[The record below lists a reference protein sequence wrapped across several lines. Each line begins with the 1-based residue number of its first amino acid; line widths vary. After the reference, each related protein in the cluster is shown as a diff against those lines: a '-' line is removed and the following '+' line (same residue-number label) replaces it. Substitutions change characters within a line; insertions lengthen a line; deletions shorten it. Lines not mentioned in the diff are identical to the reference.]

1 MSESGNC
8 ASLRDAHASF
18 QFHCFHFYRVTVVRR
33 SYLRAQLL
41 KFNNKTSK
49 ILTMFFIANG
59 EVDDDLC

>member
-1 MSESGNC
+1 M
-8 ASLRDAHASF
+8 HF
-18 QFHCFHFYRVTVVRR
+18 QFHFYRVTVVRR

-59 EVDDDLC
+59 KVDDDLC

>member
-18 QFHCFHFYRVTVVRR
+18 QFHFYRVTVVRR